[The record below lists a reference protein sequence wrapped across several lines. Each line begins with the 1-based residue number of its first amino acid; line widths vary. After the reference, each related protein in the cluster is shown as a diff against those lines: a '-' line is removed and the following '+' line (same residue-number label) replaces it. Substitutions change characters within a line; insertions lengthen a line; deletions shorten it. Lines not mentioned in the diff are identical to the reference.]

1 MNTKNNVIGKIIF
14 GSGLALALILAA
26 YFPDAARA
34 AEHDPKMGKMPADAM
49 HGDHPA
55 MSMMNHIKT
64 QAEAEELKPGDSMS
78 MTCSKCKTVMVQMVG
93 TDQAHVK
100 MMTIGEKTV
109 CAECGGTA
117 EVVGTGKGTGKNE
130 EVKHVCSKC
139 GDDAMF
145 CSATKPGT
153 GAMQGMKMK

>member
-1 MNTKNNVIGKIIF
+1 MKTTHTLVSRISF
-14 GSGLALALILAA
+14 AAGLALALTLAT

-34 AEHDPKMGKMPADAM
+34 AEHDPKMGKMPAGAM
-49 HGDHPA
+49 KGAQPP

-64 QAEAEELKPGDSMS
+64 QAEAEALKPGDSMS
-78 MTCSKCKTVMVQMVG
+78 MACSMCKTVMVQMVG

-100 MMTIGEKTV
+100 MMTIGEKTS

-117 EVVGTGKGTGKNE
+117 EVVGTGKGKGKNE

-145 CSATKPGT
+145 CSATKPGS
-153 GAMQGMKMK
+153 GAMPPMKMK

>member
-1 MNTKNNVIGKIIF
+1 MKTTNTLVSRISF
-14 GSGLALALILAA
+14 GSGLALAVTLAA

-34 AEHDPKMGKMPADAM
+34 AEHDPKMGKMPSGAM
-49 HGDHPA
+49 PGAQAP

-64 QAEAEELKPGDSMS
+64 QAEADALKPGDSMS
-78 MTCSKCKTVMVQMVG
+78 RPCSKCKTIMVQKVG
-93 TDQAHVK
+93 TDKAHVK
-100 MMTIGEKTV
+100 MMTIGEKTS

-117 EVVGTGKGTGKNE
+117 EVVGTGKGEGKNE

-145 CSATKPGT
+145 CSSTKPGS
-153 GAMQGMKMK
+153 GAMPLMKMK